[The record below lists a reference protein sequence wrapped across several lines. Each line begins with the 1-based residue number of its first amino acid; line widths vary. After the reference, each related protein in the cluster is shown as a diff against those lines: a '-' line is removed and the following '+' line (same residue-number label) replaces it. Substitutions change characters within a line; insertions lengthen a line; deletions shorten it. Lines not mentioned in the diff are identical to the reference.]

1 MWEHVRTCENMWEH
15 VRTELRSSYGTK
27 EMNQFLCRRFNGA
40 STVLCRCSAAWR
52 ADLIQASQA
61 IRESEIR
68 KYIDQIDKE
77 ISFEIKELNEIN
89 QLTWGIWKSVVF
101 DCSMCSNPC
110 SFRISWCLGREG
122 VGPVMPVVQEWKW
135 GVQRSKISKNK
146 FGKRHIE
153 WHRTWWNTVEH
164 SSTSQRVWRLPAA
177 SSEIVAIVAIVA
189 LFATWFGMGK
199 PAGRTVLSQL
209 AQQDIL
215 KENVKCVWFVFFLQK
230 AWLGHLL
237 RFPGKLDLS
246 NCNRHGIIGNH
257 KWVLFIFTCRFQVF
271 KGLWSFFTFLFTIV
285 HFVHFVHLVH
295 FSLPWGWSSIV
306 AQAICLLK
314 DSASPRSQKCS
325 EAVHRCI
332 GASWKKLWKIH
343 DSFHDNW

>member
-1 MWEHVRTCENMWEH
+1 
-15 VRTELRSSYGTK
+15 
-27 EMNQFLCRRFNGA
+27 MNQFCCRRFNGA

-61 IRESEIR
+61 NRESEIR

-77 ISFEIKELNEIN
+77 NSFEIKELNEIN

-146 FGKRHIE
+146 FGKGHIE

-215 KENVKCVWFVFFLQK
+215 KENVKCVWFMCFFSK
-230 AWLGHLL
+230 
-237 RFPGKLDLS
+237 KLDLDIYLDS
-246 NCNRHGIIGNH
+246 
-257 KWVLFIFTCRFQVF
+257 LASLTCQTVTDM
-271 KGLWSFFTFLFTIV
+271 KS
-285 HFVHFVHLVH
+285 
-295 FSLPWGWSSIV
+295 
-306 AQAICLLK
+306 
-314 DSASPRSQKCS
+314 
-325 EAVHRCI
+325 
-332 GASWKKLWKIH
+332 
-343 DSFHDNW
+343 